1 MTETIAHDINKET
14 LRLLSQVGSPSSRYE
29 CWPQTFKMS
38 WGKTIVSVAYG
49 CERIE
54 IKKGQPHLSCVFL
67 LSCEVPG
74 ELIYNFFRVFI
85 GTGIFSL
92 WERIMGND
100 FTLHHKQRD
109 FKIAFVLLCARRC
122 CCGSTVNWFLKY
134 QAVCLFFKYSVFNL
148 FLDTD
153 WKGGRQHS
161 HTWRNWSGQVNLDQW
176 DCQLCKTRHP

>member
-85 GTGIFSL
+85 ETGIFSL
-92 WERIMGND
+92 
-100 FTLHHKQRD
+100 
-109 FKIAFVLLCARRC
+109 
-122 CCGSTVNWFLKY
+122 
-134 QAVCLFFKYSVFNL
+134 
-148 FLDTD
+148 
-153 WKGGRQHS
+153 
-161 HTWRNWSGQVNLDQW
+161 
-176 DCQLCKTRHP
+176 

>member
-67 LSCEVPG
+67 LSCKV
-74 ELIYNFFRVFI
+74 
-85 GTGIFSL
+85 
-92 WERIMGND
+92 
-100 FTLHHKQRD
+100 
-109 FKIAFVLLCARRC
+109 RRAD
-122 CCGSTVNWFLKY
+122 L
-134 QAVCLFFKYSVFNL
+134 
-148 FLDTD
+148 
-153 WKGGRQHS
+153 
-161 HTWRNWSGQVNLDQW
+161 
-176 DCQLCKTRHP
+176 

>member
-1 MTETIAHDINKET
+1 MTDTIAHDINKET
-14 LRLLSQVGSPSSRYE
+14 LRLLSQVGSPE

-92 WERIMGND
+92 
-100 FTLHHKQRD
+100 
-109 FKIAFVLLCARRC
+109 
-122 CCGSTVNWFLKY
+122 
-134 QAVCLFFKYSVFNL
+134 
-148 FLDTD
+148 
-153 WKGGRQHS
+153 
-161 HTWRNWSGQVNLDQW
+161 
-176 DCQLCKTRHP
+176 